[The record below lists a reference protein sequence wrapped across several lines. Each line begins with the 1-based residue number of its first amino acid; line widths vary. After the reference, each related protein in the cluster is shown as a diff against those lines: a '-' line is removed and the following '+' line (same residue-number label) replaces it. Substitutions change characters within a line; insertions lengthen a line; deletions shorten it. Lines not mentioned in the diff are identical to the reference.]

1 MKNKTLLSFLITG
14 LAFSLQAGA
23 VMKSNDGNADKVQEQ
38 MQTAN
43 QGQDIQIQVQNNGQ
57 IQEENEDPAQP
68 ANDLRV
74 RAQFQDQER
83 DQQQLQDEIDVG
95 NQTMDNNQ
103 VKNQERDQEQIK
115 NQERREGINGTEH
128 RSAVANF
135 VQELLSVADRE
146 GGRIGQQIREIAQQQ
161 NETKEK
167 VAEAI
172 DTIKNQ
178 SIIKTFLVGPDYK
191 STLRL
196 KAEISAAESQLVELN
211 SLLEESISEESETE
225 IQSQIEA
232 LEQAKENIS
241 NFLETNKSQ
250 FNLFGWF
257 LKLFVKTEN

>member
-1 MKNKTLLSFLITG
+1 MQNKILLSFLIIG
-14 LAFSLQAGA
+14 LVFSLQAGA

-43 QGQDIQIQVQNNGQ
+43 QGNDIQIQVENNESEQNGNENGMEQENGDQVQEQERIQERLQ
-57 IQEENEDPAQP
+57 IQNQ
-68 ANDLRV
+68 N
-74 RAQFQDQER
+74 
-83 DQQQLQDEIDVG
+83 G
-95 NQTMDNNQ
+95 NQEQ
-103 VKNQERDQEQIK
+103 VKNQER
-115 NQERREGINGTEH
+115 NGEVNGASH

-146 GGRIGQQIREIAQQQ
+146 GGRIGQEIREIAQQQ

-178 SIIKTFLVGPDYK
+178 NIIKTFLVGPDYK

-196 KAEISAAESQLVELN
+196 KAEISAVESQIVELN
-211 SLLEESISEESETE
+211 NLIEESISKESEAE
-225 IQSQIEA
+225 VQSQIEV

-241 NFLETNKSQ
+241 NFLETNKNQ

-257 LKLFVKTEN
+257 LKLFVKTEY